1 MFYGRESPKRMTK
14 RTKDATILADLAVG
28 DEARVTAV
36 NGEGR
41 VTNRLLEMGVVPGA
55 TVSVVKAAPFGDPI
69 QVRVLGYSLAMR
81 RSEAEM
87 IEVAK

>member
-1 MFYGRESPKRMTK
+1 MTK

>member
-1 MFYGRESPKRMTK
+1 MTK
-14 RTKDATILADLAVG
+14 RTKNATILADLAVG
-28 DEARVTAV
+28 DEARVIAV

-69 QVRVLGYSLAMR
+69 QIRVLGYSLAMR
-81 RSEAEM
+81 RREAEM

>member
-1 MFYGRESPKRMTK
+1 MTK
-14 RTKDATILADLAVG
+14 RTKNTTILADLAVG

-55 TVSVVKAAPFGDPI
+55 TVSIVKAAPFGDPI

-87 IEVAK
+87 IEVAQ

>member
-1 MFYGRESPKRMTK
+1 MTRK
-14 RTKDATILADLAVG
+14 TSKTTFLTDLAVG
-28 DEARVTAV
+28 SEARVTAV

-55 TVSVVKAAPFGDPI
+55 TVSVVKSAPFGDPI
-69 QVRVLGYSLAMR
+69 QVRVKGYSLAMR

-87 IEVAK
+87 IEVAE

>member
-1 MFYGRESPKRMTK
+1 MTK

-55 TVSVVKAAPFGDPI
+55 TVSVVKSAPFGDPI
-69 QVRVLGYSLAMR
+69 QVRVKGYSLAMR

-87 IEVAK
+87 IEVAE

>member
-1 MFYGRESPKRMTK
+1 MTK

-36 NGEGR
+36 NGDGR

>member
-1 MFYGRESPKRMTK
+1 M
-14 RTKDATILADLAVG
+14 ADLAVG

>member
-1 MFYGRESPKRMTK
+1 MTRK
-14 RTKDATILADLAVG
+14 ISTTTFLTDLAVG
-28 DEARVTAV
+28 SEARVTAV

-55 TVSVVKAAPFGDPI
+55 TVSVVKSAPFGDPI
-69 QVRVLGYSLAMR
+69 QVRVKGYSLAMR

-87 IEVAK
+87 IEVAE

>member
-1 MFYGRESPKRMTK
+1 MTK
-14 RTKDATILADLAVG
+14 RTKNTTILADLAVG

-36 NGEGR
+36 NGTGR

-55 TVSVVKAAPFGDPI
+55 TVSIVKAAPFGDPI

>member
-1 MFYGRESPKRMTK
+1 MT
-14 RTKDATILADLAVG
+14 RNLKDTTILTELAEG
-28 DEARVTAV
+28 REARVTAV

-55 TVSVVKAAPFGDPI
+55 TVSVVKFAPFGDPI
-69 QVRVLGYSLAMR
+69 QVRVKGYSLAMR

-87 IEVAK
+87 IEVAE

>member
-1 MFYGRESPKRMTK
+1 MT
-14 RTKDATILADLAVG
+14 RNRKDTTILTELAVG
-28 DEARVTAV
+28 SEARVTAV

-55 TVSVVKAAPFGDPI
+55 TVSVVKSAPFGDPI
-69 QVRVLGYSLAMR
+69 QVRVKGYSLAMR

-87 IEVAK
+87 IEVAE

>member
-1 MFYGRESPKRMTK
+1 MTK
-14 RTKDATILADLAVG
+14 RTKNATILADLAVG
-28 DEARVTAV
+28 DEARVIAV
-36 NGEGR
+36 YGDGR

-69 QVRVLGYSLAMR
+69 QIRVLGYSLAMR
-81 RSEAEM
+81 RREAEM